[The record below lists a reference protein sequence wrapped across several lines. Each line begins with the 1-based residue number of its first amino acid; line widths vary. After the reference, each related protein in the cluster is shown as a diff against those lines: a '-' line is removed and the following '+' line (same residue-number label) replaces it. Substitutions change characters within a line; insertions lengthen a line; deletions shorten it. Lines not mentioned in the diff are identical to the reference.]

1 MRNLDKAI
9 VMAMTTGVISLAGVI
24 QSDAHGLGDTDFRV
38 TASVLNVRTE
48 PNTSTG
54 VVTRKL
60 QQGAIVRPVELTKDR
75 AWARIGQNEWVS
87 FDYLE
92 MIDNSTIPEN
102 GTEYASIKPTKYI
115 VNTDVLN
122 LRAEPST
129 SSKVLDKLYKN
140 EVVTATK
147 KNGSWLYIDDY
158 SNKGWI
164 HSDYAKV
171 YSQGSNSSNTIV
183 EETVAM
189 RELTVNT
196 DVLNIRKGPSTSTE
210 IVGKLK
216 RGQSR
221 MSNVKSGEW
230 YKVEDGWIHEDYVN
244 ITIWSMNSNSNEEG
258 AIDAPPGDFST
269 ERTVTVGQGS
279 NLLVRYTRALGGS
292 IKDKLPHGTKVTII
306 NDSNG
311 VAYIKYSNAQGRL
324 EFGYVASQY
333 LK

>member
-1 MRNLDKAI
+1 MKNLDKAI
-9 VMAMTTGVISLAGVI
+9 VMAMTTGVISLSGVI
-24 QSDAHGLGDTDFRV
+24 QSEACGLGDTDFRV

-60 QQGAIVRPVELTKDR
+60 QKGTVVRPVELTKDR
-75 AWARIGQNEWVS
+75 TWARIGQNEWVS

-92 MIDNSTIPEN
+92 MIDNSTNHEN
-102 GTEYASIKPTKYI
+102 GASSIQPTKYV

-122 LRAEPST
+122 LRAQPST
-129 SSKVLDKLYKN
+129 ESKVLDKLYKG
-140 EVVTATK
+140 EVVTVTK
-147 KNGSWLYIDDY
+147 KNGSWLYVDDY

-171 YSQGSNSSNTIV
+171 YSQGGNSSNTTV

-196 DVLNIRKGPSTSTE
+196 DVLNIRKGPSTNTE

-216 RGQSR
+216 RGHSR

-230 YKVEDGWIHEDYVN
+230 YKVEDGWIHEDYVDV
-244 ITIWSMNSNSNEEG
+244 TIWSMNSNSNGEG
-258 AIDAPPGDFST
+258 AIDAPTGDFSN
-269 ERTVTVGQGS
+269 EKTVTVGQGS

-292 IKDKLPHGTKVTII
+292 IKDKLPHGTKVTVI

-311 VAYIKYSNAQGRL
+311 VAYIKYYNTQGRL